1 LEVPV
6 SPADPAVDR
15 LVEAARHAPAGLI
28 ARLVESDDF
37 RETRLGEAIRDVQRV
52 QSRPDATDAGTVID
66 LVTHDP
72 GW

>member
-1 LEVPV
+1 M
-6 SPADPAVDR
+6 SPADPAIDR

-37 RETRLGEAIRDVQRV
+37 RESRLGQAIRDVQRAP
-52 QSRPDATDAGTVID
+52 SHPDAADAGTVVD
-66 LVTHDP
+66 PVTHDP